1 MVHLLANKTNFATK
15 GFALDLVLKRA
26 KDNPENVLL
35 CRLWRI
41 SNCYDIIS
49 ILSSVVLMCFE
60 DNDCVS
66 MFVMMK
72 SHISNKHAN
81 YQNVR
86 VFWFGS
92 SLLSIDHEM
101 HENQITRQLTIIN
114 ARITCVQPS
123 LA

>member
-15 GFALDLVLKRA
+15 GFALDLALKRA

-72 SHISNKHAN
+72 SHISNQHAN

-92 SLLSIDHEM
+92 GLLSITRCTKIKSRDNLQLSM
-101 HENQITRQLTIIN
+101 HVSHVFSQ
-114 ARITCVQPS
+114 A
-123 LA
+123 